1 MCGHLLENHPNNG
14 EPLVHG
20 YVCLRCN
27 AVAVVPYRYFLATY
41 GKSPIAMLVTNGKI
55 RMRKTTDGYWKRE
68 DVELFL
74 GKDIAFRTN
83 AALGL
88 TFAFARGYV
97 EEPADL
103 ASVARKALKAPY
115 RPNVMVIPMRLLKG
129 VRMND

>member
-1 MCGHLLENHPNNG
+1 MCGRLLERYPNNG
-14 EPLVHG
+14 EPLIHG
-20 YVCLRCN
+20 HVCLRCN

-74 GKDIAFRTN
+74 GKDI
-83 AALGL
+83 

>member
-1 MCGHLLENHPNNG
+1 MCGRLLERYPNNG
-14 EPLVHG
+14 EPLIHG
-20 YVCLRCN
+20 DVCHRCN
-27 AVAVVPYRYFLATY
+27 VNAVIPYRCFLTSY
-41 GKSPIAMLVTNGKI
+41 EKSPIAMLITNGRI
-55 RMRKTTDGYWKRE
+55 RMHRTTDGYWKKE
-68 DVELFL
+68 DIELFL

-115 RPNVMVIPMRLLKG
+115 RPNVMVIPTRLLKG